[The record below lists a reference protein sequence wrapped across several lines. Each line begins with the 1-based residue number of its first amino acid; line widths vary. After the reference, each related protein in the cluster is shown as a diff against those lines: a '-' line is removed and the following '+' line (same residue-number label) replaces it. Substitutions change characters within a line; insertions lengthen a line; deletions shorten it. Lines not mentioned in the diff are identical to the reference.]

1 MRLKYQVF
9 KTLEPVAKAYVFF
22 KWLSW
27 LQTLITVA
35 LPFVWPDI
43 DTSYW
48 LLSLALLGLWLS
60 TYVVLKMAFA
70 HEPPQKGVRG
80 WFNRVAENTIFIV
93 WAVVFIFAIAL
104 VFKVVML
111 F

>member
-9 KTLEPVAKAYVFF
+9 KTLEPVAKSYPVF

-27 LQTLITVA
+27 IQTVITVVM
-35 LPFVWPDI
+35 PIIWTDI
-43 DTSYW
+43 DTAYW

-60 TYVVLKMAFA
+60 TYVVLKMAHV
-70 HEPPQKGVRG
+70 HEPPKKGMRG
-80 WFNRVAENTIFIV
+80 WFNRLGENTIFVI
-93 WAVVFIFAIAL
+93 WAILFIFAIAL
-104 VFKVVML
+104 LFKVVML